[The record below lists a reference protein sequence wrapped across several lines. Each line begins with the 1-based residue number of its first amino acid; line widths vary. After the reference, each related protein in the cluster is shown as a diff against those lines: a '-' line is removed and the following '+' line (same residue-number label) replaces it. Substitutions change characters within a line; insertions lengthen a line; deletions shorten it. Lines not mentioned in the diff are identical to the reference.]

1 MILFLILLSHD
12 FFVVCVCC
20 VCYIGCFL
28 KRFSTNEKRKCNKKW
43 RWPSR
48 KMKIWYKYIQQQC
61 SVYICI
67 EIFFESWFFWLIWPL
82 ECLILMILT
91 MTKYPE
97 NWLRDSTLSFLSIV
111 ECFSPLEMILKIPN
125 ESFLRITRYNVFF
138 CQYDGNY
145 VYNRSRIN
153 MEAIMLI
160 KRQSSQ
166 FDGNHDNVK
175 AMMLIQWRRGIFIQ
189 ITLS

>member
-1 MILFLILLSHD
+1 MENLS
-12 FFVVCVCC
+12 
-20 VCYIGCFL
+20 
-28 KRFSTNEKRKCNKKW
+28 KKQ
-43 RWPSR
+43 P
-48 KMKIWYKYIQQQC
+48 IQQQC
-61 SVYICI
+61 SVYLCI

-111 ECFSPLEMILKIPN
+111 ECFSPLESKMILKIPN

>member
-1 MILFLILLSHD
+1 
-12 FFVVCVCC
+12 
-20 VCYIGCFL
+20 
-28 KRFSTNEKRKCNKKW
+28 
-43 RWPSR
+43 
-48 KMKIWYKYIQQQC
+48 
-61 SVYICI
+61 
-67 EIFFESWFFWLIWPL
+67 
-82 ECLILMILT
+82 
-91 MTKYPE
+91 MTKYHE
-97 NWLRDSTLSFLSIV
+97 NWLRGSTLSSLSVV
-111 ECFSPLEMILKIPN
+111 ECFSPLESKMILKIPN